1 MDNHTI
7 LGVHIRDRQNEAAQV
22 QDILSKHGLGI
33 RTRLGL
39 HDTDGTHPQ
48 PTGLLLLEMVGSA
61 ETTQELANQL
71 NALEGVEVKSLVF
84 TH

>member
-39 HDTDGTHPQ
+39 HDTDGARPQ